1 MIKLNNVTMHDF
13 LNRKMVQELLD
24 VGVDMSDAEYYLV
37 SLTNGSIDE
46 GENIQVAL
54 KSELPYL
61 RDSDGNI
68 TKDANGKE
76 CINASLAN
84 WCLPTYTIS
93 QLHFKLHEHIYPTIE
108 GKEYSGGLRYVKD
121 APFYIF
127 YYDLIHRE
135 KQADGTFKEL
145 RCPEHLG
152 ICAEGET
159 PIESLAYL
167 LKQCHMKHTGIHYKG
182 GKPCDDT
189 GSITGKYSDYIWR

>member
-13 LNRKMVQELLD
+13 LNRKLVQELLD

-68 TKDANGKE
+68 TKDSNGKE

-84 WCLPTYTIS
+84 WCLPTYTVS
-93 QLHFKLHEHIYPTIE
+93 QLHFKLHEWIYPTIE
-108 GKEYSGGLRYVKD
+108 GEQYSGGLSYFKD

-127 YYDLIHRE
+127 YYDLKRKVFDEEGNVVEII
-135 KQADGTFKEL
+135 KKDNY
-145 RCPEHLG
+145 
-152 ICAEGET
+152 ISAEGET

-167 LKQCHMKHTGIHYKG
+167 LKQCHIKHTGIHYKG
-182 GKPCDDT
+182 GKPCDDV
-189 GSITGKYSDYIWR
+189 GSITEKYNEYKWR